1 MHPQVP
7 LRCTWGS
14 LDYILLHLGLLYKE
28 QTMEKTFA
36 LGISGMFA
44 TVTTGV
50 LGVPA
55 LFAQVDAL
63 SFLGLAE
70 RLGLGVVMAILGYK
84 IIIKIIDVFGPPLLA
99 RLNTHDAEVQDK
111 LSDITKKV
119 SRIDEHLSRTPVPQ
133 TP

>member
-1 MHPQVP
+1 
-7 LRCTWGS
+7 
-14 LDYILLHLGLLYKE
+14 
-28 QTMEKTFA
+28 MEKTFA

-44 TVTTGV
+44 TLTAGV
-50 LGVPA
+50 FGMQT

-99 RLNTHDAEVQDK
+99 RLNTHDAEVRNKLSGISKKVDK
-111 LSDITKKV
+111 LE
-119 SRIDEHLSRTPVPQ
+119 EHLSGVISKEQ
-133 TP
+133 